1 MQPSRFSNARNEQP
15 TRQKG
20 YAGRSERSEQ
30 PNRPDRPERSEQP
43 NRPPKIN
50 KSFQPNHL
58 QMRILPPA
66 NVSTVDSATP
76 EYALEKLMATKT
88 RLNNA
93 KSKLDVYYN
102 LSKTDAIERNNFQ
115 QFQNII
121 DLYKPM
127 RFKIQKEHN
136 AKHVTNAWM
145 KYWELYT
152 QYNVVPVRS
161 QDRMREPKDRTQEP
175 KDRKFLAFFNAELP
189 GAALCAFN
197 HYMHTMRPDVE
208 FDWRASSLAPT
219 AQSTLG
225 EITTQSA
232 LGDNYGLFAHNR
244 DKWLM
249 TLPTENGRKNNGDVT
264 NLINIEDFA
273 ATIGPESEFGG
284 VDFYSHDAGIDVSD
298 DFNNQE
304 LANAKVHLGCAL
316 TGFMTLR
323 KGGTF
328 IAKQYTFFETFTWNL
343 LIIYAQLFE
352 EFYICKPLTSRPYN
366 SEIYLVGKGFRGL
379 PANIKDLLSERLTNF
394 NTSPL
399 IPADATRVQLGGV
412 TAEIIRF
419 SHIVFIQQAQFIEE
433 NVKLYETY
441 KTRLGLL
448 RKGLDGLKYTLI
460 ADWLKKYPVGTIADQ
475 DQLPSN

>member
-1 MQPSRFSNARNEQP
+1 MQAFRGNN
-15 TRQKG
+15 TRTQ
-20 YAGRSERSEQ
+20 SH
-30 PNRPDRPERSEQP
+30 RPDRTDRSDRTERAD
-43 NRPPKIN
+43 RTPKIN

-58 QMRILPPA
+58 QMQIKPQ
-66 NVSTVDSATP
+66 NTDVSTVQLQPDGLYAQTQ
-76 EYALEKLMATKT
+76 EYALDKLMATKN

-102 LSKTDAIERNNFQ
+102 LSKTDATERNNFQ

-136 AKHVTNAWM
+136 AKNVTNAWM
-145 KYWELYT
+145 KYWELYS
-152 QYNVVPVRS
+152 QYDIISTASLGSSNRTPTS
-161 QDRMREPKDRTQEP
+161 QP
-175 KDRKFLAFFNAELP
+175 RKFLAFFNAELP

-197 HYMHTMRPDVE
+197 HFMHTMRPDVE

-219 AQSTLG
+219 TQSALG
-225 EITTQSA
+225 ESTA
-232 LGDNYGLFAHNR
+232 LGDNYGLFANNR
-244 DKWLM
+244 NKWLM
-249 TLPTENGRKNNGDVT
+249 TLPGEKGSRKNNGDVT
-264 NLINIEDFA
+264 NLANIEDFA
-273 ATIGPESEFGG
+273 KLVGPESELGG

-316 TGFMTLR
+316 AGFMTLR
-323 KGGTF
+323 DGGVF

-343 LIIYAQLFE
+343 IVIYAQLFD

-379 PANIKDLLSERLTNF
+379 PANIKTLLSERLMNF
-394 NTSPL
+394 NTSPF
-399 IPADATRVQLGGV
+399 IPADAVRVQLGGT

-419 SHIVFIQQAQFIEE
+419 SHVVFIQQAQFIEE

-441 KTRLGLL
+441 KTRLVAL
-448 RKGLDGLKYTLI
+448 RKGLDSLKYTL
-460 ADWLKKYPVGTIADQ
+460 AASWLKKYPVGTIADE